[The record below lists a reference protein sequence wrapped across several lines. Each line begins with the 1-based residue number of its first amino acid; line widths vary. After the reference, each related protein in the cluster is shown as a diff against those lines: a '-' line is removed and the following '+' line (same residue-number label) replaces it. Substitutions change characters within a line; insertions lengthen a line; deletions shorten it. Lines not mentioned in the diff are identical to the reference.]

1 MPGKLQHSEKQVLRA
16 AFFCLKK
23 KLKNKMEATGIK
35 KLVGSILQAE
45 KKKKSGEICL
55 RPYVF

>member
-1 MPGKLQHSEKQVLRA
+1 
-16 AFFCLKK
+16 
-23 KLKNKMEATGIK
+23 MEATGIK

-55 RPYVF
+55 RPYVFQIQYTHGTLTLSIIYCFKSFIYAIMIF